1 MLVHSHHVS
10 TSFPKGKNTM
20 NKLLFSLAIAVSVAA
35 FAGAAQAADA
45 SSKNAPAAAVSAPA
59 PAATTAASESAAKN
73 AGTPAATT
81 AASEST
87 TTTSPS
93 GAISTSATGA
103 SNEGQK
109 AVYGEKNAKNL
120 SSAEIS
126 KIQTQR
132 FEKLDANK
140 DGKLSLQEFQTVPSD
155 IKTSEVEGYKAY
167 RAELFSQ
174 LDSSKQGSI
183 SKEQFVQGMTQRAEN
198 QKASGS
204 VKKAIPANQPSTGSA
219 VGGSATTTPNATE
232 GGAASPTGS
241 KSEGM

>member
-1 MLVHSHHVS
+1 
-10 TSFPKGKNTM
+10 M

-45 SSKNAPAAAVSAPA
+45 SSKNAPAAAVSA

>member
-1 MLVHSHHVS
+1 
-10 TSFPKGKNTM
+10 M

-45 SSKNAPAAAVSAPA
+45 SSKNAPAAAVSA

-126 KIQTQR
+126 KMQTQR